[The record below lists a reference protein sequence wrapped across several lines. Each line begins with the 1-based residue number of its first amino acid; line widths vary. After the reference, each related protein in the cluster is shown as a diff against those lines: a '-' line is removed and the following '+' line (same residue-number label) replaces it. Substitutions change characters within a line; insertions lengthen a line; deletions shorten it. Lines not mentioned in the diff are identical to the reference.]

1 MGTLFTEIT
10 DSLLATKS
18 KEEKLVIPIFAGNLF
33 PRIFKITEWHCKE
46 TKKRSEI
53 PVKQQLRNS

>member
-33 PRIFKITEWHCKE
+33 LRIFKITGWHCKE

>member
-18 KEEKLVIPIFAGNLF
+18 KEEKLVIVIFAGNVFL
-33 PRIFKITEWHCKE
+33 RIFKITG
-46 TKKRSEI
+46 
-53 PVKQQLRNS
+53 